1 MNLDIMVLSALSG
14 ISMGTCVML
23 CGTWYY
29 ELAGRDLRRMGKTKN
44 LSQDDWLFSGFHE
57 TVYHFF
63 FRKDPDGEVLG
74 LDISKYERACRVL
87 HIVPDPKR
95 IIAMRLESLLLMLLC
110 LILAYLSAGISTM
123 VPVIFL
129 FSGFCFVFLL
139 GIYPPARI
147 KKEASDRI
155 RLIADD
161 LPRFVILLEKAMD
174 LPVDQAILIT
184 AGKFRSPLSEDL
196 IQGFHEASL
205 GVSGGWQKTLI
216 SLAKQYSITEF
227 SSLVLDILN
236 AYNNGSD
243 IREAVTRKGKELEQS
258 QLYSIEEK
266 DSKIRTLVFIPVIL
280 FKLIP
285 VTVLLILPMVM
296 SLW

>member
-1 MNLDIMVLSALSG
+1 MNVDIMVLAALSG
-14 ISMGTCVML
+14 MSMAMITML
-23 CGTWYY
+23 CATWYY
-29 ELAGRDLRRMGKTKN
+29 EISQRDRKRIGEDV
-44 LSQDDWLFSGFHE
+44 SEREEDWLFSGFHE
-57 TVYHFF
+57 KLYRLF
-63 FRKDPDGEVLG
+63 FREDPKGMVLG
-74 LDISKYERACRVL
+74 IDLSKYEKACQVL
-87 HIVPDPKR
+87 HAKPEPEK
-95 IIAMRLESLLLMLLC
+95 IIAMRLEGLFAMLLC
-110 LILAYLSAGISTM
+110 LILAYLSGRISTM
-123 VPVIFL
+123 VPLLFV
-129 FSGFCFVFLL
+129 FSGFCFLFLL
-139 GIYPPARI
+139 GVYPLARI

-155 RLIADD
+155 TLVQDD

-184 AGKFRSPLSEDL
+184 AGKFRSPLSDDL
-196 IQGFHEASL
+196 IHGFREASL

-216 SLAKQYSITEF
+216 RLAKQYSITEF
-227 SSLVLDILN
+227 SSLVLNILN

-280 FKLIP
+280 FKLVP

>member
-14 ISMGTCVML
+14 ICMAAGVML

-29 ELAGRDLRRMGKTKN
+29 EFGRRDLRRMGGAKAY
-44 LSQDDWLFSGFHE
+44 SRDDWLFLGFHE

-63 FRKDPDGEVLG
+63 FRKDPAGMVLG
-74 LDISKYERACRVL
+74 IDLSKYEKACSVL
-87 HIVPDPKR
+87 HIKKEPER
-95 IIAMRLESLLLMLLC
+95 IIAMRLEGAFLMLFCMMLS
-110 LILAYLSAGISTM
+110 YLSGRLSTM
-123 VPVIFL
+123 VPLLFL
-129 FSGFCFVFLL
+129 FSGFCLLFLL
-139 GIYPPARI
+139 GVYPLQRI
-147 KKEASDRI
+147 KKDASERI
-155 RLIADD
+155 TLIQDD

-184 AGKFRSPLSEDL
+184 AGKFRSPLSDDL

-216 SLAKQYSITEF
+216 TLAKQYSITEF

-280 FKLIP
+280 FKLVP

>member
-14 ISMGTCVML
+14 ICIGTCVML

-29 ELAGRDLRRMGKTKN
+29 ELAGRDLRRMGKAKD
-44 LSQDDWLFSGFHE
+44 LSGNDWLFSGFHE

-63 FRKDPDGEVLG
+63 FRKDPAGMVLG
-74 LDISKYERACRVL
+74 IDLSKYEKACSVL
-87 HIVPDPKR
+87 HIRPEMER
-95 IIAMRLESLLLMLLC
+95 IIAMRLEGLFLMLFC
-110 LILAYLSAGISTM
+110 MILSYLSASISTM
-123 VPVIFL
+123 VPFLFL
-129 FSGFCFVFLL
+129 FSGLGLLFLL
-139 GIYPPARI
+139 GIYPLARI
-147 KKEASDRI
+147 KKEASERI
-155 RLIADD
+155 RLIQDD

-184 AGKFRSPLSEDL
+184 AGKFRSPLSKDL

-216 SLAKQYSITEF
+216 TLAKQYSITEF